1 MDHGIEKKLSKSL
14 KMDELKKTKES
25 DSKDNESL
33 ARIVYET
40 NLTNNYSHVCP
51 ACGGHLDFWACEA
64 LCHYCGLKFTCD
76 E

>member
-1 MDHGIEKKLSKSL
+1 
-14 KMDELKKTKES
+14 MDEYRMTKES
-25 DSKDNESL
+25 EPEEDIGCRQEQ
-33 ARIVYET
+33 ET